1 MRTICLTLYLFKRE
15 IMAKGKKTSG
25 KEKGLYTDPATL
37 IMELFRTLPDKRYS
51 VKSLSAAAGA
61 ATREQKDQVR
71 AIVHDFL
78 RQGVIRQVSEGKYS
92 LSGSQRETVEGTVDM
107 TSSGALY
114 VIVEGMDKDVYVNA
128 SRAGTCAARR
138 RVKVAITRKGA
149 AEIPKGRSSK

>member
-78 RQGVIRQVSEGKYS
+78 RYP
-92 LSGSQRETVEGTVDM
+92 RENT
-107 TSSGALY
+107 
-114 VIVEGMDKDVYVNA
+114 A
-128 SRAGTCAARR
+128 SA
-138 RVKVAITRKGA
+138 V
-149 AEIPKGRSSK
+149 RSAKRSKERSI

>member
-78 RQGVIRQVSEGKYS
+78 RQGVIRQVSEGK
-92 LSGSQRETVEGTVDM
+92 
-107 TSSGALY
+107 
-114 VIVEGMDKDVYVNA
+114 
-128 SRAGTCAARR
+128 
-138 RVKVAITRKGA
+138 
-149 AEIPKGRSSK
+149 